1 MGLLYA
7 ALFACIAAACAWQ
20 AQMTVRNPE
29 NNPLLNDP
37 YLGPLQSAWKAINK
51 SRDDPFVLMFRS
63 KNHEPNITCVV
74 VTASL
79 HNETLK
85 IVNFTRTYYN
95 KTDGKNDTLK
105 YQVRA
110 LNQTDYKLE
119 NVIRAGL
126 NGTPSDKPTPLGS
139 NMYIEYGDYSCNTSS
154 KPLSDM
160 LKAAKIAVRG
170 EAGSAEPVEG
180 VNYLDFYVVYNQPQC
195 NILRSPL
202 LKGGCDF
209 WLKKSELRMVLER
222 AENITK
228 IIPPRVQDGQSK
240 ENSETAA
247 LGEDMSKEK
256 HTFAEAL
263 FKSLPTAC
271 RYAFISACGYPND
284 MMYDRNMCNNTQTD
298 KASDA
303 SSSLAS

>member
-7 ALFACIAAACAWQ
+7 ALFACIATTCAWQ
-20 AQMTVRNPE
+20 AQMTIKNPE
-29 NNPLLNDP
+29 NNPRLNEP
-37 YLGPLQSAWKAINK
+37 KYGPLQDAWKAINK
-51 SRDDPFVLMFRS
+51 SEEDPFVLMFRS
-63 KNHEPNITCVV
+63 KNHEPSITCVE

-95 KTDGKNDTLK
+95 KTEEKNYTLK

-110 LNQTDYKLE
+110 LRQERYKIE

-126 NGTPSDKPTPLGS
+126 DGAPSDKPTPLGS
-139 NMYIEYGDYSCNTSS
+139 NMYIEYGDYSCNSSS

-160 LKAAKIAVRG
+160 LKAAKDAEG
-170 EAGSAEPVEG
+170 AEAGSAEPVEG
-180 VNYLDFYVVYNQPQC
+180 VNYLDFYVVYNQPLC

-209 WLKKSELRMVLER
+209 WLKKSELAEVLER

-228 IIPPRVQDGQSK
+228 SISPSVENRQVKESSDTATESEDIKK
-240 ENSETAA
+240 ENRQ
-247 LGEDMSKEK
+247 K
-256 HTFAEAL
+256 FAKAI
-263 FKSLPTAC
+263 FRSLPTAC
-271 RYAFISACGYPND
+271 RFAFITACGYPND
-284 MMYDRNMCNNTQTD
+284 MMYDKSICQDPRTD
-298 KASDA
+298 LTS
-303 SSSLAS
+303 

>member
-1 MGLLYA
+1 MCLLYA
-7 ALFACIAAACAWQ
+7 ALFACIATTCAWQ
-20 AQMTVRNPE
+20 AQMTIRNPE

-37 YLGPLQSAWKAINK
+37 NLGPLQSAWKAINK
-51 SRDDPFVLMFRS
+51 SKDDPFVLMFRS

-85 IVNFTRTYYN
+85 LVNFTRTYYN
-95 KTDGKNDTLK
+95 KTDGQNYTLS

-126 NGTPSDKPTPLGS
+126 NGTPSDKPSPLGS

-160 LKAAKIAVRG
+160 LKAAKDAEGRN
-170 EAGSAEPVEG
+170 AGSAEPVEG
-180 VNYLDFYVVYNQPQC
+180 VNYLDFYVVHNQPHC

-209 WLKKSELRMVLER
+209 WLRKLDLPEVLER
-222 AENITK
+222 AENITRRILPK
-228 IIPPRVQDGQSK
+228 VEDRQTE
-240 ENSETAA
+240 ENSETTIQS
-247 LGEDMSKEK
+247 EDIKKEK
-256 HTFAEAL
+256 THNFEEAL
-263 FKSLPTAC
+263 FRSLPTAC

-284 MMYDRNMCNNTQTD
+284 MMYDKSICKNAQTD
-298 KASDA
+298 LTSQV
-303 SSSLAS
+303 SES